1 MWSNLHA
8 NSSLSL
14 THSKVVVSQNAFIES
29 LVRDSPR
36 PGTPSFATEQALG
49 TRRLLEHA
57 VLLHRLHFVAG
68 GVREEM
74 LEVLIFEG
82 EGVACD
88 AFCKTLV

>member
-1 MWSNLHA
+1 MQKTLHA
-8 NSSLSL
+8 KPTLSL
-14 THSKVVVSQNAFIES
+14 AHSKVIITQNTFFKS

-57 VLLHRLHFVAG
+57 VFLHGFHFVAG
-68 GVREEM
+68 GVSEEV